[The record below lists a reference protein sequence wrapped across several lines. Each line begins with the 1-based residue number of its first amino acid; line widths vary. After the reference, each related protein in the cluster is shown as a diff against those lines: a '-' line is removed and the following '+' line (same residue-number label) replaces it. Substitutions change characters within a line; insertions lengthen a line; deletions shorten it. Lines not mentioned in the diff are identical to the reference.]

1 MSPCENDTPI
11 NWKRNL
17 IVAWLGCFL
26 TGAAFSLVM
35 PFLPL
40 YVEQLGVTGHSAL
53 NMWSGIVFS
62 ITFLFS
68 AIASPF
74 WGGLADRKGRKLML
88 LRSALGMGIVMVLM
102 GLAQN
107 IWQFLILRALLGLLG
122 GFVPNANA
130 LIATQVPRNKSGWA
144 LGTLSTGGVSGALLG
159 PMAGGLLADSYG
171 LRPVFFIT
179 ASVLILCFFVTLFC
193 IREKFQPV
201 SKKEMLHMR
210 EVVTSLK
217 NPKLVLSLFVTTL
230 IIQVATGS
238 IAPILTL
245 YVRELAG
252 NVSNVAFISGMIAS
266 VPRRGGSA
274 KRTTTRQTWRSNRTR
289 KILITALIFSVLLLI
304 PMSYVQTPLQ
314 LGILRF
320 LLGAADGALLPAVQT
335 LLVYN
340 SSNRIAGRIFSYN
353 QSFRDIGNVTGP
365 LMGAAISANYGFRAV
380 FLVTAGVVLFNAVYS
395 WNSLRRRRIPRYR
408 TDFSPFILA
417 KAENQLSFSLKP
429 HQLKGRI
436 VMTMYATLEEAI
448 DAAREEFLAD
458 NPGIDAE
465 DANVQ
470 QFNAQKY
477 VLQDGDIMWQVEF
490 FADEGEE
497 GECLPMLSGEAAQ
510 SVFDGDYDEIEI
522 RQEWQEE
529 NTLHEWDEGEF
540 QLEPPLDT
548 EEGRAAADEWDER

>member
-1 MSPCENDTPI
+1 MASGITTENPPDLAIKALWIAPLEVGRIISVLIFFFLCSPRLAHQQRIAMSPCENDTPI

-266 VPRRGGSA
+266 VPGVAALLSA
-274 KRTTTRQTWRSNRTR
+274 PRLGKLGDRIGPE

-320 LLGAADGALLPAVQT
+320 CSVPPMVHYSPPYRHCWFTTRATRSPGV
-335 LLVYN
+335 
-340 SSNRIAGRIFSYN
+340 SSAITNRF
-353 QSFRDIGNVTGP
+353 V
-365 LMGAAISANYGFRAV
+365 
-380 FLVTAGVVLFNAVYS
+380 
-395 WNSLRRRRIPRYR
+395 
-408 TDFSPFILA
+408 ILA
-417 KAENQLSFSLKP
+417 
-429 HQLKGRI
+429 
-436 VMTMYATLEEAI
+436 TLP
-448 DAAREEFLAD
+448 D
-458 NPGIDAE
+458 
-465 DANVQ
+465 
-470 QFNAQKY
+470 
-477 VLQDGDIMWQVEF
+477 
-490 FADEGEE
+490 
-497 GECLPMLSGEAAQ
+497 
-510 SVFDGDYDEIEI
+510 
-522 RQEWQEE
+522 
-529 NTLHEWDEGEF
+529 H
-540 QLEPPLDT
+540 
-548 EEGRAAADEWDER
+548 

>member
-1 MSPCENDTPI
+1 MPASDVDAPI

-17 IVAWLGCFL
+17 TIAWLGCFL

-40 YVEQLGVTGHSAL
+40 YVEQLGVTGHSEL
-53 NMWSGIVFS
+53 NLWSGVVFS

-74 WGGLADRKGRKLML
+74 WGGLADRKGRKIML
-88 LRSALGMGIVMVLM
+88 LRSALGMAIVMLLM

-107 IWQFLILRALLGLLG
+107 IWQFLVLRALLGVLG

-159 PMAGGLLADSYG
+159 PLAGGLLADSYG

-179 ASVLILCFFVTLFC
+179 TTVLFLCFVLTLLL
-193 IREKFQPV
+193 IREQFTPV
-201 SKKEMLHMR
+201 NKKEMLHAR
-210 EVVTSLK
+210 EVISSLK

-245 YVRELAG
+245 YVRDLAG
-252 NVSNVAFISGMIAS
+252 NVSNIAFISGMIAS
-266 VPRRGGSA
+266 VPGVAALLSA
-274 KRTTTRQTWRSNRTR
+274 PRLGKLGDRIGPE
-289 KILITALIFSVLLLI
+289 KILITALILSVLLLI
-304 PMSYVQTPLQ
+304 PMSFVQTPLQ

-340 SSNRIAGRIFSYN
+340 ASNQIAGRVFSYN

-365 LMGAAISANYGFRAV
+365 LIGSAVSASYGFRAV
-380 FLVTAGVVLFNAVYS
+380 FCITAAVVLCNAIYTGF
-395 WNSLRRRRIPRYR
+395 SLRRRAP
-408 TDFSPFILA
+408 A
-417 KAENQLSFSLKP
+417 KTV
-429 HQLKGRI
+429 R
-436 VMTMYATLEEAI
+436 
-448 DAAREEFLAD
+448 
-458 NPGIDAE
+458 
-465 DANVQ
+465 
-470 QFNAQKY
+470 
-477 VLQDGDIMWQVEF
+477 
-490 FADEGEE
+490 
-497 GECLPMLSGEAAQ
+497 
-510 SVFDGDYDEIEI
+510 
-522 RQEWQEE
+522 
-529 NTLHEWDEGEF
+529 
-540 QLEPPLDT
+540 
-548 EEGRAAADEWDER
+548 

>member
-1 MSPCENDTPI
+1 
-11 NWKRNL
+11 
-17 IVAWLGCFL
+17 
-26 TGAAFSLVM
+26 
-35 PFLPL
+35 
-40 YVEQLGVTGHSAL
+40 
-53 NMWSGIVFS
+53 
-62 ITFLFS
+62 
-68 AIASPF
+68 
-74 WGGLADRKGRKLML
+74 
-88 LRSALGMGIVMVLM
+88 
-102 GLAQN
+102 
-107 IWQFLILRALLGLLG
+107 
-122 GFVPNANA
+122 
-130 LIATQVPRNKSGWA
+130 
-144 LGTLSTGGVSGALLG
+144 
-159 PMAGGLLADSYG
+159 
-171 LRPVFFIT
+171 

-266 VPRRGGSA
+266 VPGVAALLSA
-274 KRTTTRQTWRSNRTR
+274 PRLGKLGDRIGPE

-340 SSNRIAGRIFSYN
+340 SSNQIAGRIFSYN

-395 WNSLRRRRIPRYR
+395 WNSLRRRRIPQI
-408 TDFSPFILA
+408 S
-417 KAENQLSFSLKP
+417 N
-429 HQLKGRI
+429 
-436 VMTMYATLEEAI
+436 
-448 DAAREEFLAD
+448 
-458 NPGIDAE
+458 
-465 DANVQ
+465 
-470 QFNAQKY
+470 
-477 VLQDGDIMWQVEF
+477 
-490 FADEGEE
+490 
-497 GECLPMLSGEAAQ
+497 
-510 SVFDGDYDEIEI
+510 
-522 RQEWQEE
+522 
-529 NTLHEWDEGEF
+529 
-540 QLEPPLDT
+540 
-548 EEGRAAADEWDER
+548 

>member
-1 MSPCENDTPI
+1 MVRCS
-11 NWKRNL
+11 
-17 IVAWLGCFL
+17 AQWL
-26 TGAAFSLVM
+26 
-35 PFLPL
+35 
-40 YVEQLGVTGHSAL
+40 
-53 NMWSGIVFS
+53 
-62 ITFLFS
+62 
-68 AIASPF
+68 
-74 WGGLADRKGRKLML
+74 
-88 LRSALGMGIVMVLM
+88 
-102 GLAQN
+102 
-107 IWQFLILRALLGLLG
+107 
-122 GFVPNANA
+122 
-130 LIATQVPRNKSGWA
+130 
-144 LGTLSTGGVSGALLG
+144 
-159 PMAGGLLADSYG
+159 GGLLADSYG

-266 VPRRGGSA
+266 VPGVAALLSA
-274 KRTTTRQTWRSNRTR
+274 PRLGKLGDRIGPE

-340 SSNRIAGRIFSYN
+340 SSNQIAGRIFSYN

-395 WNSLRRRRIPRYR
+395 WNSLRRRRIP
-408 TDFSPFILA
+408 
-417 KAENQLSFSLKP
+417 
-429 HQLKGRI
+429 
-436 VMTMYATLEEAI
+436 
-448 DAAREEFLAD
+448 
-458 NPGIDAE
+458 
-465 DANVQ
+465 
-470 QFNAQKY
+470 
-477 VLQDGDIMWQVEF
+477 QV
-490 FADEGEE
+490 
-497 GECLPMLSGEAAQ
+497 S
-510 SVFDGDYDEIEI
+510 
-522 RQEWQEE
+522 
-529 NTLHEWDEGEF
+529 N
-540 QLEPPLDT
+540 
-548 EEGRAAADEWDER
+548 